1 MDVRSIILHVQN
13 FPFILLD
20 VRKHN
25 PNKKGIFNIVD
36 GMWKFKKFLR
46 SSSQHK
52 KIATLPLNKSYYD
65 FRGYIPFKSFGNQNA
80 MVMQN

>member
-1 MDVRSIILHVQN
+1 MECGSLKN
-13 FPFILLD
+13 
-20 VRKHN
+20 
-25 PNKKGIFNIVD
+25 
-36 GMWKFKKFLR
+36 
-46 SSSQHK
+46 SSGHHPSTK